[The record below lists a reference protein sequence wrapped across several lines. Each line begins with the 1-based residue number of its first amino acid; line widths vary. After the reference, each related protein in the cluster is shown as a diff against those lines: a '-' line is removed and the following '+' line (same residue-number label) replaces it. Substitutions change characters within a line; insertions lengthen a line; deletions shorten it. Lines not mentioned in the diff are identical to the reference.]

1 MHFAP
6 RNLLQAAVA
15 SLACTA
21 AITALLQ
28 AAELTKPNIKP
39 GLWEVTTNPKMSGEM
54 PIPADQLAKMTPE
67 QRTRLQAAMKAG
79 MTNGSKPRVYKECM
93 TPEKI
98 ARGFEMDRGA
108 DEASC
113 KRNIVSSSA
122 TELTLHDECNN
133 PQRKSVTD
141 VHFEIKSGT
150 QMTGKIDVVVTSSGK
165 TMTVDSTVQGKWL
178 SASCGAVKDA
188 ELEK

>member
-79 MTNGSKPRVYKECM
+79 ITNGSKPRVYKECM

>member
-1 MHFAP
+1 MHFAR
-6 RNLLQAAVA
+6 RNLLPAAVA
-15 SLACTA
+15 GLVCTA
-21 AITALLQ
+21 AVTMLVQ
-28 AAELTKPNIKP
+28 AADITKPNIKP
-39 GLWEVTTNPKMSGEM
+39 GLWEVTTNPKMSGQM
-54 PIPADQLAKMTPE
+54 PIPEEQLAKMTPE
-67 QRTRLQAAMKAG
+67 QRARLQAAMQAG
-79 MTNGSKPRVYKECM
+79 GSKPRVYKECM

-113 KRNIVSSSA
+113 KRTIVSSTA
-122 TELTLHDECNN
+122 NELTLHDECSRGAD
-133 PQRKSVTD
+133 RKSVTD

-150 QMTGKIDVVVTSSGK
+150 QMNGKINVVVTSSGK

-178 SASCGAVKDA
+178 SASCGTVKDA